1 MGFPGGFTHQMICVT
16 IAAMKHIIEGK
27 KCVLRIAGLSDAP
40 EILRMRN
47 SDPVRRRFLYQKTI
61 TPKLHERW
69 YHENVETGKALQY
82 LILEKETEAPL
93 GVAYFSHIDRENRQ
107 AEWGIYLGEERA
119 FGKGIPREAFFLLAP
134 RFMEEYGLHKL
145 KMRAL
150 GDNERSIRCHRAL
163 GFREEGLF
171 HDEVLLDGV
180 YHDVFFGY
188 MLKEELLNME
198 GVQSDG

>member
-1 MGFPGGFTHQMICVT
+1 M
-16 IAAMKHIIEGK
+16 
-27 KCVLRIAGLSDAP
+27 LRIAELSDAP

-47 SDPVRRRFLYQKTI
+47 SDLVRLQFLYQETI
-61 TPKLHERW
+61 TPEIHEQW

-82 LILEKETEAPL
+82 MILENGTQAPL
-93 GVAYFSHIDRENRQ
+93 GVAYFSHIDRKNRQ

-119 FGKGIPREAFFLLAP
+119 FGKGISREAFFLLAP
-134 RFMEEYGLHKL
+134 QFMEEYGLHKL

-180 YHDVFFGY
+180 YHDVFCGY
-188 MLKEELLNME
+188 MLKEELLNRE